1 MCLPNRFEIPS
12 TCMYKKIQYTC
23 TNIFI
28 RCIYTHMHFDS
39 ANEIWFF
46 YETSAAYVIYTFS
59 KQFDIAGEML
69 KCNLT
74 FLKQKKNVKSQIG
87 FKLLTIW
94 TALFNIRM
102 KGKETNT
109 NFKLIFVFI
118 SMEST

>member
-1 MCLPNRFEIPS
+1 
-12 TCMYKKIQYTC
+12 MYKKIQYTC

-59 KQFDIAGEML
+59 KQFDIAGEIL

-74 FLKQKKNVKSQIG
+74 FLKQKKKCKIPNWFQI
-87 FKLLTIW
+87 IDNMDC
-94 TALFNIRM
+94 A
-102 KGKETNT
+102 
-109 NFKLIFVFI
+109 V
-118 SMEST
+118 

>member
-1 MCLPNRFEIPS
+1 
-12 TCMYKKIQYTC
+12 
-23 TNIFI
+23 
-28 RCIYTHMHFDS
+28 MHFDS

-74 FLKQKKNVKSQIG
+74 FLKQKKNVKSKIG
-87 FKLLTIW
+87 FKLMTIW

-109 NFKLIFVFI
+109 NLKLIFVFI
-118 SMEST
+118 SMESTRQT